1 MVSLILEDLLN
12 LNKNVLFLG
21 EGNFSFSAGLVR
33 ALVSEGDT
41 KKNLDNLWTTCYE
54 SDKSKEDLNEKNIS
68 AGVLKRNNAEFLEQQ
83 GCHVLEGVDAEKLT
97 LDPRFSGVLFSRIIF
112 MFPHVG
118 GKMKI
123 HRNRALLLN
132 VISSCREIVTED
144 GEIVITL
151 ARGQGGTP
159 AEAEAR
165 SPGNTWRLVDTCHEA
180 GCVLTRVE
188 GFCPQQHLGYSQ
200 VTRKGLV
207 RGGQAVFS
215 HHVRLDIEDSSRS
228 SMWMEH

>member
-1 MVSLILEDLLN
+1 MVSLLLKDFLN

-33 ALVSEGDT
+33 ALVSESEAEGGT
-41 KKNLDNLWTTCYE
+41 VKHLDNLWTTCFV
-54 SDKSKEDLNEKNIS
+54 SDKSKEDLNEKNFS
-68 AGVLKRNNAEFLEQQ
+68 AGDLKRTNADYLRQQ
-83 GCHVLEGVDAEKLT
+83 GCQIVEGVDAEKLT
-97 LDPRFSGVLFSRIIF
+97 LDPRLTGLRFSRIIF

-123 HRNRALLLN
+123 HRNRALLFN
-132 VISSCREIVTED
+132 VISSCREMVTDD

-165 SPGNTWRLVDTCHEA
+165 SPGDTWRLVDTCHEA
-180 GCVLTRVE
+180 GCVLTRVQD
-188 GFCPQQHLGYSQ
+188 FCPHQHLGYSQ
-200 VTRKGLV
+200 VMSCAYK
-207 RGGQAVFS
+207 
-215 HHVRLDIEDSSRS
+215 
-228 SMWMEH
+228 